1 MDIVEIVMKLVGPID
16 PVGET
21 NADNKRLENLRALC
35 DTVAEL
41 ADKIDDVR
49 FLNAVAF
56 EYSRKEAAKLAEKS
70 LKDLHAYI
78 GSQLNIDSLA

>member
-1 MDIVEIVMKLVGPID
+1 MDIAEIVMKLIGPVM

-21 NADNKRLENLRALC
+21 HTDNVRLENLRALC
-35 DTVAEL
+35 ELVTEL
-41 ADKIDDVR
+41 ADQIDDVH

-70 LKDLHAYI
+70 LKNLHAFI
-78 GSQLNIDSLA
+78 GSQLGIDSLA

>member
-1 MDIVEIVMKLVGPID
+1 MDIVEIVMKLVGPVA

-21 NADNKRLENLRALC
+21 HTDSARLENLRTLC
-35 DTVAEL
+35 ELATEL
-41 ADKIDDVR
+41 ADQIDDVR

-70 LKDLHAYI
+70 LKDLHAFI
-78 GSQLNIDSLA
+78 GSQLGLDSLA